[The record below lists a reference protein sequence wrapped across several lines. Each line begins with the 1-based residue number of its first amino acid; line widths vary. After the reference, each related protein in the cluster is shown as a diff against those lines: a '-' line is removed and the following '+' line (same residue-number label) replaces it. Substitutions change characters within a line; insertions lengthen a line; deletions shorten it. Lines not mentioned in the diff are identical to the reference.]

1 MALKILITGGTGFVG
16 RHLIETLAN
25 QHEFVV
31 LTRDPERAAKL
42 LPGTVSLVK
51 SLTEVAHFD
60 TLDAIINLAGEPIA
74 DKRWT
79 ALQRKR
85 ICDSRWD
92 ITRELVARI
101 RQCTSPPAVF
111 ISGSAIGYY
120 GRQGQH
126 AVTEQH
132 HQVHHE
138 FTHQVCYKWEQIAL
152 EASEYSRVCLLRTG
166 VVLAKGEGA
175 LAKMTLP
182 FKLGLGGKMGDGK
195 QYFSW
200 IHIDDMVR
208 GIIFLLENDSCEGP
222 FNMTAPEPVT
232 NKVFTAT
239 LAARLHRPAWFRVP
253 AFVLKTAMGDAA
265 DMLLTG
271 QRVLPAKLSDNGF
284 TFRFAT
290 LPSALAHEFG

>member
-1 MALKILITGGTGFVG
+1 MKILITGGTGFVG

-25 QHEFVV
+25 KHDFVV

-42 LPGTVSLVK
+42 LPGAVSLVK

-60 TLDAIINLAGEPIA
+60 KLDAIINLAGEPIA

-101 RQCTSPPAVF
+101 RQCATPPAVF

-120 GRQGQH
+120 GRQGQQ

-138 FTHQVCYKWEQIAL
+138 FTHQVCHKWEQIAL

-175 LAKMTLP
+175 LAKMALP
-182 FKLGLGGKMGDGK
+182 FKLGLGGKMGDGE

-208 GIIFLLENDSCEGP
+208 GIIFLLENDNCEGP

-239 LAARLHRPAWFRVP
+239 LAASLHRPAWFTVP
-253 AFVLKTAMGDAA
+253 AFVLKIAMGDAA

-271 QRVLPAKLSDNGF
+271 QQVLPAKLSENGF
-284 TFRFAT
+284 AFNFAT
-290 LPSALAHEFG
+290 LRSALEHEFA